1 MHNSMTPGHQRQA
14 GMGLWG
20 FSFNVLL
27 LGTFLVLILRVAPSY
42 FTYLTVKDVI
52 ERAAGE
58 YDPQRDTVYD
68 VRVRL
73 NKLLTTS
80 QVYDV
85 NIEDIEIS
93 RERGRLVIDATYER
107 RFPLIWIIDGV
118 MRFDDLVVE
127 TP

>member
-1 MHNSMTPGHQRQA
+1 M
-14 GMGLWG
+14 
-20 FSFNVLL
+20 
-27 LGTFLVLILRVAPSY
+27 
-42 FTYLTVKDVI
+42 
-52 ERAAGE
+52 
-58 YDPQRDTVYD
+58 
-68 VRVRL
+68 
-73 NKLLTTS
+73 
-80 QVYDV
+80 